1 MLLTRFLRRFLRRS
15 AILAPVVLLLAGCV
29 GVGFVPGAAQLEGA
43 STVVTEKPFTDHI
56 VSFFSGKNCSTV
68 RREKGLTYCEEDE
81 LQPGA
86 PKVYCYRALGGVTC
100 YDRPDPFEGQ
110 SYKPLEETPP
120 PAKPP
125 VR

>member
-1 MLLTRFLRRFLRRS
+1 MPLMRFLRLLLRRS
-15 AILAPVVLLLAGCV
+15 AILMPVVLLAGCA
-29 GVGFVPGAAQLEGA
+29 GSFVPGAAQLEGA
-43 STVVTEKPFTDHI
+43 SAVVTQKPFTDHV

-68 RREKGLTYCEEDE
+68 RREQGLTYCEEDE
-81 LQPGA
+81 LQSGA
-86 PKVYCYRALGGVTC
+86 TKVYCYRALGGVTC

-110 SYKPLEETPP
+110 RYQPLEETPP

>member
-1 MLLTRFLRRFLRRS
+1 MR
-15 AILAPVVLLLAGCV
+15 ILVLAAFALVVPLLAGCA
-29 GVGFVPGAAQLEGA
+29 GSGFVPGAAQLEGV
-43 STVVTEKPFTDHI
+43 STVVTQKPLTDHV
-56 VSFFSGKNCSTV
+56 VSFFSGKNCSTI
-68 RREKGLTYCEEDE
+68 RREKGQTYCEEDE

-100 YDRPDPFEGQ
+100 YDRPDPFDGQ
-110 SYKPLEETPP
+110 SYTPLEETPP

>member
-1 MLLTRFLRRFLRRS
+1 M
-15 AILAPVVLLLAGCV
+15 PVLVLAGCA
-29 GVGFVPGAAQLEGA
+29 GSGFVPGAAQLEGA
-43 STVVTEKPFTDHI
+43 SAVVTQKPFTDHV

-68 RREKGLTYCEEDE
+68 RREQGLTYCEEDE
-81 LQPGA
+81 LQSGA
-86 PKVYCYRALGGVTC
+86 AKVYCYRALGGVTC

-120 PAKPP
+120 AAKPP

>member
-1 MLLTRFLRRFLRRS
+1 MRPRRLLRPLALIVP
-15 AILAPVVLLLAGCV
+15 ILFLAGCA
-29 GVGFVPGAAQLEGA
+29 GSGFVPGAAQLEGV
-43 STVVTEKPFTDHI
+43 SVVVTQKPFTDHI
-56 VSFFSGKNCSTV
+56 VSFFSGKNCSTI
-68 RREKGLTYCEEDE
+68 RREQGQTYCEEDE

-86 PKVYCYRALGGVTC
+86 AKVYCYRAIGGVTC
-100 YDRPDPFEGQ
+100 YYRPDPFEGQ